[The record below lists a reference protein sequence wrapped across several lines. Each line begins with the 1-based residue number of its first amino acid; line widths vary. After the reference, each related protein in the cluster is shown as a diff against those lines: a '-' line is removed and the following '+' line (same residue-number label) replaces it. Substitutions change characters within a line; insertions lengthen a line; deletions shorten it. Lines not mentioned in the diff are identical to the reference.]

1 MPPRTRNPS
10 WDKLFALASEQEGLF
25 TSRQATEAGY
35 YPQLLRR
42 YVEYG
47 RVRRVQRGIYRIVH
61 YPAAEHEDLAVVWL
75 WSDRAGVFS
84 HDTAL
89 ALHGLSD
96 VLPKRVHLSLPQAW
110 ERRRLRIPRGVV
122 LHHGTVRTAERTWVG
137 AIPVTAPARTL
148 LDCAVSH
155 FSPELLQQAIDQA
168 RTRGL
173 VSREVLAGV
182 SRAAGL
188 EVTGG

>member
-1 MPPRTRNPS
+1 MPPRTRRPS

-75 WSDRAGVFS
+75 WSDSAGVFS

-122 LHHGTVRTAERTWVG
+122 LHHGTVRPAERTWVG
-137 AIPVTAPARTL
+137 AIPVTVPARTL
-148 LDCAVSH
+148 LDCALAH

-188 EVTGG
+188 EVPRG